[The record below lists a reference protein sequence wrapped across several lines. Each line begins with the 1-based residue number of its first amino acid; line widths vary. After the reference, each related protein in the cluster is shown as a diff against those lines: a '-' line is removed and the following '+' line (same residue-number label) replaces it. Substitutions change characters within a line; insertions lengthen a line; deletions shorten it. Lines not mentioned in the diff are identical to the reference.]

1 MVNGIHSTTS
11 HKNVSSSRKSKDR
24 SWSFNKGVEVKKITS
39 NHKIYK
45 QINKY
50 LIQARIN
57 MHKIRMTNIASK
69 LKRVWRKMNVCLCV
83 YNLDGMSEEPCF

>member
-1 MVNGIHSTTS
+1 MKFIQLLVIKLCQLLENLRI
-11 HKNVSSSRKSKDR
+11 KR
-24 SWSFNKGVEVKKITS
+24 VEIIEKTS
-39 NHKIYK
+39 NYKIYK

-69 LKRVWRKMNVCLCV
+69 LKRV
-83 YNLDGMSEEPCF
+83 